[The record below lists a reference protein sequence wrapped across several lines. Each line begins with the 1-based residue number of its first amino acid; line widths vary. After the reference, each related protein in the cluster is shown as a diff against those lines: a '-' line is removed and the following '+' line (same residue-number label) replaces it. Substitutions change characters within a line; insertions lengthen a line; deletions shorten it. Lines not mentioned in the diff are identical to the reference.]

1 MPSFPQGII
10 HGSSFYRNDRLRHG
24 AAKREIEGYYF
35 ARADWAAVALIDTR
49 WMRIAHSALLKD
61 GLGLAG
67 VEDMADS
74 HGPHVGRLADI

>member
-1 MPSFPQGII
+1 M
-10 HGSSFYRNDRLRHG
+10 G
-24 AAKREIEGYYF
+24 ALFTAMIVCVTVRPNAKSMRRTSREGYYF

-61 GLGLAG
+61 GPGLAG